1 MGADMSLDVDM
12 AFGAD
17 MAFGVVG
24 ADVLGGP
31 RARGVPEASPM
42 SFPTSLQ
49 LPLPPSFP
57 GHVPAPQICYNSAL
71 MSDSTLTHVRNIGI
85 VAHIDAGKTTTTERI
100 LFYTGKIHKTGEVHE
115 GDTTTDFM
123 IQEKER
129 GITIQS
135 AAISCTW
142 KDWAINIIDT
152 PGHVDFTMEV
162 ERSLRVLD
170 GAVCV
175 FCAVGGV
182 QPQSETVWRQADRY
196 HVPRVAFV
204 NKMDRMGADFGRVVE
219 EIRTKLRA
227 NAAPVELPI
236 GKEEGFKGVVDLLE
250 MKGIVYDEASEGKTF
265 TVGEIPAELKDDAE
279 LARAELCEKIADLDE
294 GVMEAYL
301 ERGDLTA
308 DELRAAIRR
317 QVVAGAFVPVLCG
330 TAFKDKG
337 IQPLLDAIGLY
348 LPAPTDRPPVEATD
362 LKSGERVTRR
372 QDPAEPLAALVFKI
386 ATDPYV
392 GRLYFVRVYSGVL
405 KKGANA
411 FNPRTKK
418 RERVMKIV
426 RLFADQQ
433 IEVDHLA
440 AGDIGALVGLKE
452 CTTGDTLCAEMKP
465 LYLERITA
473 PQPVMFLAIEPKSG
487 ADKDKLVASMEQLAA
502 EDPTCQVRQDEET
515 GQTILSGM
523 GELHLE
529 ILVDRLKREFKC
541 AANVGKPMVSYVE
554 TVTAPALKEFTFDR
568 ELGGRRHAVTL
579 AIEIRPLERGKGV
592 QVDVSRDFR
601 NALPDPKLADV
612 VVQGL
617 RDGVATGVLARFPMT
632 DLAVCAVR
640 CALVDPEISDEIAFR
655 SAAVMGFREAAEA
668 ASPEFLE
675 PIMKLEITTPPESVG
690 EVLGDLNARRGTVLD
705 MEQRGDMQ
713 IVHARVPMAQMFGY
727 STAIRSLTKGRAS
740 YSMEPSDFALVPR
753 NVREEL
759 LAR

>member
-1 MGADMSLDVDM
+1 M
-12 AFGAD
+12 A
-17 MAFGVVG
+17 
-24 ADVLGGP
+24 
-31 RARGVPEASPM
+31 
-42 SFPTSLQ
+42 
-49 LPLPPSFP
+49 
-57 GHVPAPQICYNSAL
+57 
-71 MSDSTLTHVRNIGI
+71 DSTLANVRNIGI

-135 AAISCTW
+135 AAISCNW

-204 NKMDRMGADFGRVVE
+204 NKMDRMGADFNRVVE
-219 EIRTKLRA
+219 EMRAKLKA
-227 NAAPVELPI
+227 NAAPIELPI
-236 GKEEGFKGVVDLLE
+236 GKEENFKGVIDLLE
-250 MKGIVYDEASEGKTF
+250 MKGVVYDEASEGKNF
-265 TVGEIPAELKDDAE
+265 TVGDIPAELKDDAE
-279 LARAELCEKIADLDE
+279 LARAELCEKVADLDE

-301 ERGDLTA
+301 ENGDLTA

-317 QVVAGAFVPVLCG
+317 LVVAGQFVPVLCG

-362 LKSGERVTRR
+362 LKSGDKVMR
-372 QDPAEPLAALVFKI
+372 QHDAKEPLSALVFKI

-418 RERVMKIV
+418 RERIMKIV

-433 IEVDHLA
+433 IEVDQLS
-440 AGDIGALVGLKE
+440 AGDIGAIVGLKE

-473 PQPVMFLAIEPKSG
+473 PQPVMFMAIEPKSG

-554 TVTAPALKEFTFDR
+554 TITAPAMKEFSFDR
-568 ELGGRRHAVTL
+568 ELGGKRHAVTL
-579 AIEIRPLERGKGV
+579 TLELKPLERGKGI
-592 QVDVSRDFR
+592 QVDVSRDFK
-601 NALPDPKLADV
+601 NAIPDPKLADIV
-612 VVQGL
+612 MQGL
-617 RDGVATGVLARFPMT
+617 NDGISTGVLARFPMT
-632 DLAVCAVR
+632 DLSVTAVR

-668 ASPEFLE
+668 AAPEFLE

-740 YSMEPSDFALVPR
+740 YSMEPSDFALVPQT
-753 NVREEL
+753 VRREL
-759 LAR
+759 LER

>member
-1 MGADMSLDVDM
+1 M
-12 AFGAD
+12 A
-17 MAFGVVG
+17 
-24 ADVLGGP
+24 
-31 RARGVPEASPM
+31 
-42 SFPTSLQ
+42 
-49 LPLPPSFP
+49 
-57 GHVPAPQICYNSAL
+57 
-71 MSDSTLTHVRNIGI
+71 DSTLANVRNIGI

-135 AAISCTW
+135 AAISCNW

-204 NKMDRMGADFGRVVE
+204 NKMDRMGADFNRGVE
-219 EIRTKLRA
+219 EMRAKLKA
-227 NAAPVELPI
+227 NAAPIGLPI
-236 GKEEGFKGVVDLLE
+236 GKEENFKGVSDLLE
-250 MKGIVYDEASEGKTF
+250 MKGVVYDEASEGKNF
-265 TVGEIPAELKDDAE
+265 TVGDIPAELKDDAE
-279 LARAELCEKIADLDE
+279 LARAELCEKVADLDE

-301 ERGDLTA
+301 ENGDLTA

-317 QVVAGAFVPVLCG
+317 LVVAGQFVPVLFG

-337 IQPLLDAIGLY
+337 IQPLLDAVGLF

-362 LKSGERVTRR
+362 LKSGDKVMR
-372 QDPAEPLAALVFKI
+372 QHDAKEPLSALVFKI

-418 RERVMKIV
+418 RERIMKIV

-433 IEVDHLA
+433 IEVDQLS
-440 AGDIGALVGLKE
+440 AGDIGAIVGLKE

-473 PQPVMFLAIEPKSG
+473 PQPVMFMAIEPKSG

-554 TVTAPALKEFTFDR
+554 TITAPAMKEFSFDR
-568 ELGGRRHAVTL
+568 ELGGKRHAVTL
-579 AIEIRPLERGKGV
+579 TLELKPLERGKGI
-592 QVDVSRDFR
+592 QVDVSRDFK
-601 NALPDPKLADV
+601 NAIPDPKLADIV
-612 VVQGL
+612 MQGL
-617 RDGVATGVLARFPMT
+617 NDGISTGVLARFPMT
-632 DLAVCAVR
+632 DLSVTAVR

-668 ASPEFLE
+668 AAPEFLE

-740 YSMEPSDFALVPR
+740 YSMEPSDFALVPQT
-753 NVREEL
+753 VRREL
-759 LAR
+759 LER

>member
-1 MGADMSLDVDM
+1 MSPAARVPDVS
-12 AFGAD
+12 
-17 MAFGVVG
+17 
-24 ADVLGGP
+24 
-31 RARGVPEASPM
+31 ARASPM
-42 SFPTSLQ
+42 SSTATS
-49 LPLPPSFP
+49 
-57 GHVPAPQICYNSAL
+57 PATKYAIISAL

-123 IQEKER
+123 VQEKER

-236 GKEEGFKGVVDLLE
+236 GKEEGFQGVVDLLE

-265 TVGEIPAELKDDAE
+265 TVGEIPAGLKDDAE

-301 ERGDLTA
+301 EKGDLTA

-362 LKSGERVTRR
+362 LKSGEKVTRR

-418 RERVMKIV
+418 RERIMKIV

-554 TVTAPALKEFTFDR
+554 TVTAPALKAFTFDR
-568 ELGGRRHAVTL
+568 ELGGKRHAVTL

-601 NALPDPKLADV
+601 NTLPDPKLADV

-640 CALVDPEISDEIAFR
+640 CTLVDPEISDEIAFR

-668 ASPEFLE
+668 AAPEFLE

>member
-1 MGADMSLDVDM
+1 
-12 AFGAD
+12 
-17 MAFGVVG
+17 
-24 ADVLGGP
+24 
-31 RARGVPEASPM
+31 
-42 SFPTSLQ
+42 
-49 LPLPPSFP
+49 
-57 GHVPAPQICYNSAL
+57 

-123 IQEKER
+123 VQEKER

-162 ERSLRVLD
+162 ERSLRVLG

-182 QPQSETVWRQADRY
+182 QPQSETVWRQANRY

-236 GKEEGFKGVVDLLE
+236 GKEEGFQGVVDLLE

-265 TVGEIPAELKDDAE
+265 TVGEIPAGLKDDAE

-301 ERGDLTA
+301 EKGDLTA

-362 LKSGERVTRR
+362 LKSGEKVTRR

-418 RERVMKIV
+418 RERIMKIV

-487 ADKDKLVASMEQLAA
+487 ADKDKLVDSMEQLAA

-554 TVTAPALKEFTFDR
+554 TVTAPAVKAFTFDR
-568 ELGGRRHAVTL
+568 ELGGKRHAVTL

-601 NALPDPKLADV
+601 NTLPDPKLADV

-640 CALVDPEISDEIAFR
+640 CTLVDPEISDEIAFR

-668 ASPEFLE
+668 AAPEFLE

>member
-1 MGADMSLDVDM
+1 M
-12 AFGAD
+12 A
-17 MAFGVVG
+17 
-24 ADVLGGP
+24 
-31 RARGVPEASPM
+31 
-42 SFPTSLQ
+42 
-49 LPLPPSFP
+49 
-57 GHVPAPQICYNSAL
+57 
-71 MSDSTLTHVRNIGI
+71 DSTLANVRNIGI

-135 AAISCTW
+135 AAISCNW

-196 HVPRVAFV
+196 RVPRVAFV
-204 NKMDRMGADFGRVVE
+204 NKMDRMGADFNRVVE
-219 EIRTKLRA
+219 EMRAKLKA
-227 NAAPVELPI
+227 NAAPIELPI
-236 GKEEGFKGVVDLLE
+236 GKEENFKGVIDLLE
-250 MKGIVYDEASEGKTF
+250 MKGIVYDEASEGKNF
-265 TVGEIPAELKDDAE
+265 TVGDIPAELKDDAE
-279 LARAELCEKIADLDE
+279 LARAELCEKVADLDE

-301 ERGDLTA
+301 ENGDLTA

-317 QVVAGAFVPVLCG
+317 LVVAGQFVPVLCG

-337 IQPLLDAIGLY
+337 IQPLLDAVGLF

-362 LKSGERVTRR
+362 LKSGDKVMR
-372 QDPAEPLAALVFKI
+372 QHDAKEPLSALVFKI

-418 RERVMKIV
+418 RERIMKIV

-433 IEVDHLA
+433 IEVDQLS
-440 AGDIGALVGLKE
+440 AGDIGAIVGLKE

-473 PQPVMFLAIEPKSG
+473 PQPVMFMAIEPKSG

-554 TVTAPALKEFTFDR
+554 TITAPAMKEFSFDR
-568 ELGGRRHAVTL
+568 ELGGKRHAVTL
-579 AIEIRPLERGKGV
+579 TLELKPLERGKGI
-592 QVDVSRDFR
+592 QVDVSRDFK
-601 NALPDPKLADV
+601 NAIPDPKLADIV
-612 VVQGL
+612 MQGL
-617 RDGVATGVLARFPMT
+617 NDGISTGVLARFPMT
-632 DLAVCAVR
+632 DLSVTAVR

-668 ASPEFLE
+668 AAPEFLE

-740 YSMEPSDFALVPR
+740 YSMEPSDFALVPQT
-753 NVREEL
+753 VRREL
-759 LAR
+759 LER

>member
-1 MGADMSLDVDM
+1 
-12 AFGAD
+12 
-17 MAFGVVG
+17 
-24 ADVLGGP
+24 
-31 RARGVPEASPM
+31 
-42 SFPTSLQ
+42 
-49 LPLPPSFP
+49 
-57 GHVPAPQICYNSAL
+57 

-123 IQEKER
+123 VQEKER

-236 GKEEGFKGVVDLLE
+236 GKEEGFQGVIDLLE

-265 TVGEIPAELKDDAE
+265 TVGEIPAGLRDDAE

-301 ERGDLTA
+301 EKGDLTA

-362 LKSGERVTRR
+362 LKSGEKVTRR

-418 RERVMKIV
+418 RERIMKIV

-568 ELGGRRHAVTL
+568 ELGGKRHAVTL

-601 NALPDPKLADV
+601 NTLPDPKLADV

-640 CALVDPEISDEIAFR
+640 CTLVDPEISDEIAFR

-668 ASPEFLE
+668 AAPEFLE

>member
-1 MGADMSLDVDM
+1 
-12 AFGAD
+12 
-17 MAFGVVG
+17 
-24 ADVLGGP
+24 
-31 RARGVPEASPM
+31 
-42 SFPTSLQ
+42 
-49 LPLPPSFP
+49 
-57 GHVPAPQICYNSAL
+57 
-71 MSDSTLTHVRNIGI
+71 MSDTTLTHVRNIGI

-123 IQEKER
+123 VQEKER

-182 QPQSETVWRQADRY
+182 QPQSETVWRQANRY

-236 GKEEGFKGVVDLLE
+236 GKEEGFQGVVDLLE

-265 TVGEIPAELKDDAE
+265 TVGEIPAGLKDDAE

-301 ERGDLTA
+301 EKGDLTA

-362 LKSGERVTRR
+362 LKSGEKVTRR

-418 RERVMKIV
+418 RERIMKIV

-554 TVTAPALKEFTFDR
+554 TVTAPAVKAFTFDR
-568 ELGGRRHAVTL
+568 ELGGKRHAVTL

-601 NALPDPKLADV
+601 NTLPDPKLADV

-617 RDGVATGVLARFPMT
+617 RDGVVTGVLARFPMT

-640 CALVDPEISDEIAFR
+640 CTLVDPEISDEIAFR

-668 ASPEFLE
+668 AAPEFLE

>member
-1 MGADMSLDVDM
+1 
-12 AFGAD
+12 
-17 MAFGVVG
+17 
-24 ADVLGGP
+24 
-31 RARGVPEASPM
+31 
-42 SFPTSLQ
+42 
-49 LPLPPSFP
+49 
-57 GHVPAPQICYNSAL
+57 

-123 IQEKER
+123 VQEKER

-236 GKEEGFKGVVDLLE
+236 GKEEGFQGVVDLLE

-265 TVGEIPAELKDDAE
+265 TVGEIPAGLKDDAE

-301 ERGDLTA
+301 EKGDLTA

-317 QVVAGAFVPVLCG
+317 QAVAGAFVPVLCG

-362 LKSGERVTRR
+362 LKSGAKVTRR

-418 RERVMKIV
+418 RERIMKIV

-554 TVTAPALKEFTFDR
+554 TVTAPAVKEFTFDR
-568 ELGGRRHAVTL
+568 ELGGKRHAVTL

-601 NALPDPKLADV
+601 NTLPDPKLADV

-640 CALVDPEISDEIAFR
+640 CTLVDPEISDEIAFR

-668 ASPEFLE
+668 AAPEFLE

>member
-1 MGADMSLDVDM
+1 
-12 AFGAD
+12 
-17 MAFGVVG
+17 
-24 ADVLGGP
+24 
-31 RARGVPEASPM
+31 
-42 SFPTSLQ
+42 
-49 LPLPPSFP
+49 
-57 GHVPAPQICYNSAL
+57 

-123 IQEKER
+123 VQEKER

-236 GKEEGFKGVVDLLE
+236 GKEEGFQGVVDLLE

-265 TVGEIPAELKDDAE
+265 TVGEIPAGLKDDAE

-301 ERGDLTA
+301 EKGDLTA

-362 LKSGERVTRR
+362 LKSGEKVTRR

-418 RERVMKIV
+418 RERIMKIV

-554 TVTAPALKEFTFDR
+554 TVTAPAVKAFTFDR
-568 ELGGRRHAVTL
+568 ELGGKRHAVTL

-601 NALPDPKLADV
+601 NTLSDPKLADV

-640 CALVDPEISDEIAFR
+640 CTLVDPEISDEIAFR

-668 ASPEFLE
+668 AAPEFLE